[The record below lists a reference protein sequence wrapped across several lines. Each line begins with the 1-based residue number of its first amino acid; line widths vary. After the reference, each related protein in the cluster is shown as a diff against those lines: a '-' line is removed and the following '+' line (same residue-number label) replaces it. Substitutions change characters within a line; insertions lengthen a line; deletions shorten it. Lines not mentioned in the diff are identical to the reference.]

1 MPLFSTNSMYGD
13 ERRLTTVL
21 EVEELEEVMEVKFTT
36 CKLILDKSRKTDSSK
51 LNCFPIS
58 LAY

>member
-36 CKLILDKSRKTDSSK
+36 CNLVKY
-51 LNCFPIS
+51 S
-58 LAY
+58 LK